1 MESEGEGGFI
11 RGLRDGIDR
20 AQKVLNS
27 PLGNSHERERRILDE
42 KKVLSEPNV
51 KVVFHQTAV
60 PVTPLSTWIIYPKR
74 SALGHSTRCL
84 AEAWLSQL
92 KWILS
97 FLVDA
102 EPAAPLTKKGADAL
116 HGPLP
121 FCCCQRFPG
130 PRYKGQ
136 ATKAAIPI
144 GLRAERGEGPAI
156 K

>member
-1 MESEGEGGFI
+1 MESEGEGGFL

-20 AQKVLNS
+20 AQKVWNS

-84 AEAWLSQL
+84 AEAWLSQ
-92 KWILS
+92 
-97 FLVDA
+97 VDSIFFSRCR
-102 EPAAPLTKKGADAL
+102 T
-116 HGPLP
+116 
-121 FCCCQRFPG
+121 CCPVD
-130 PRYKGQ
+130 
-136 ATKAAIPI
+136 
-144 GLRAERGEGPAI
+144 
-156 K
+156 